1 MRIFL
6 DANVL
11 FSAAHGTESPLRAFF
26 RLAEAEVCDLL
37 ASPFALDEARRNIAR
52 KHSAKTADLEQLI
65 AHVAICLEA
74 SAEEMRWARSTGL
87 PAKDAPI
94 LAAAL
99 QAKADILVTGD
110 RADFGRLYGRKL
122 RGLEVL
128 PPRTALERIL
138 AAVREKGGRAGKT
151 RRDRRDDDEPSSR

>member
-11 FSAAHGTESPLRAFF
+11 FSAAHHAESPVRGFF
-26 RLAEAEVCDLL
+26 RLAEAGVCKLF

-52 KHSAKTADLEQLI
+52 KHPAKIAELEQLI
-65 AHVAICLEA
+65 AQIAVCREA
-74 SAEEMRWARSTGL
+74 GAEDVRWARSTGL
-87 PAKDAPI
+87 PDKDAPI
-94 LAAAL
+94 LAAAV

-110 RADFGRLYGRKL
+110 RADFGSFYERHL
-122 RGLEVL
+122 RGVEVL

-138 AAVREKGGRAGKT
+138 AAEREEGLRAGKPKPT
-151 RRDRRDDDEPSSR
+151 RRDDGEPSSR

>member
-11 FSAAHGTESPLRAFF
+11 FSAAHRTTSPLRVFF
-26 RLAEAEVCDLL
+26 RLAGAGLCELV

-52 KHSAKTADLEQLI
+52 KHPAKAAELEQLI
-65 AHVAICLEA
+65 AQIAICREG
-74 SAEEMRWARSTGL
+74 SAENVVWARSTGL
-87 PAKDAPI
+87 PDKDAPI
-94 LAAAL
+94 LAAAF

-110 RADFGRLYGRKL
+110 RADFGFLYERSL
-122 RGLEVL
+122 RGLDIL

-138 AAVREKGGRAGKT
+138 AAERAHSGRPAT
-151 RRDRRDDDEPSSR
+151 RNRSPGEDDDSSPR